1 MNGRINL
8 CLCGGTGTVLKK
20 CVNPY
25 FFLYLYKI
33 ERETEK
39 MELTQL
45 QIPEIIS
52 NTM

>member
-1 MNGRINL
+1 MPMWGDRY
-8 CLCGGTGTVLKK
+8 CLKK
-20 CVNPY
+20 VCKPI
-25 FFLYLYKI
+25 FFLSLYKI